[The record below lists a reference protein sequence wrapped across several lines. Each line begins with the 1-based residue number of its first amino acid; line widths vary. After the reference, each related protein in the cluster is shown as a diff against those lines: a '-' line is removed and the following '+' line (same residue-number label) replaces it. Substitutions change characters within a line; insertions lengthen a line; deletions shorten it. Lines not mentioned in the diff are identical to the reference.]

1 MDIAV
6 KRLLLA
12 AKKSRASLL
21 AGGGRTAL
29 LSKLP
34 GRPRDLWRFLWV
46 ISILS
51 AVHFLAVRPHA
62 ANENFEQPVR
72 QPPLVL
78 RVAVACVAVFCLT
91 ILVIFIGACLAHPA
105 ACGVAELR
113 AIFGFGL
120 VGTVSAA
127 AAIWMTWR

>member
-1 MDIAV
+1 MDTAV

-12 AKKSRASLL
+12 AKITGVIVEAVV
-21 AGGGRTAL
+21 GTAL
-29 LSKLP
+29 LCDP
-34 GRPRDLWRFLWV
+34 GDHAIYGVFLWM
-46 ISILS
+46 ISIGS
-51 AVHFLAVRPHA
+51 AVHLLSVRPHA
-62 ANENFEQPVR
+62 ANKNFEQPIR
-72 QPPLVL
+72 QSPLVL
-78 RVAVACVAVFCLT
+78 RVAVASVAVFCLT

-120 VGTVSAA
+120 VGTLSAV